1 MVDFFFALFPKVF
14 FQDTFQTLVIKSP
27 WRQRYF
33 GFIFSINFI
42 AMQEPMPLNNVAEFH
57 RTFRHPVLQKP
68 LIPAEDRCQL
78 RLNLLEEEL
87 KELQDAVGQGNI
99 VAVADA
105 LCDLQYVLS
114 GAVLEFGLGPK
125 FKELFDEVQRS
136 NMSKACRTK
145 HEAETTVRHYEEVH
159 NVECYYREENGKYL
173 VYRSSDNKT
182 MKSINYSPANLEK
195 IVKGAEVEVAE
206 TALYFG

>member
-1 MVDFFFALFPKVF
+1 
-14 FQDTFQTLVIKSP
+14 
-27 WRQRYF
+27 
-33 GFIFSINFI
+33 
-42 AMQEPMPLNNVAEFH
+42 MQEPSSLNSVAEFH

-68 LIPAEDRCQL
+68 LIPSEERCRL
-78 RLNLLEEEL
+78 RLTLLEEEL
-87 KELQDAVGQGNI
+87 KELEDAVAVGDM

-114 GAVLEFGLGPK
+114 GAVLEFGLGGK

-136 NMSKACRTK
+136 NMSKACKTRV
-145 HEAETTVRHYEEVH
+145 EAEMTVRHYEEEH
-159 NVECYYREENGKYL
+159 NTECYYREENGKYL

-182 MKSINYSPANLEK
+182 MKSVNYSPANLQKILKGTEK
-195 IVKGAEVEVAE
+195 EVTE